1 MLFSNENQ
9 YSGRQMKAR
18 NSNQGV
24 QSLIQNHVR
33 PTGISY
39 WSTEIWIILH
49 YALSYEFHTVCQL
62 VDYVS
67 HSWLSSVRSTK
78 PTMESFIDSLTP
90 IHPYYYK
97 MEIAMRPQPLIYHWV
112 RYALSKTV
120 PAFSCPIFTM
130 SQSWALKDYFIG
142 KHSRFLASSL
152 HLSQWGG

>member
-9 YSGRQMKAR
+9 YSERQMKAR

-39 WSTEIWIILH
+39 WSIEIWIILH
-49 YALSYEFHTVCQL
+49 YALSYESHTVCEL

-67 HSWLSSVRSTK
+67 HWWLSSVSSTK
-78 PTMESFIDSLTP
+78 LTMESIVASLTP

-97 MEIAMRPQPLIYHWV
+97 MEIAIR
-112 RYALSKTV
+112 
-120 PAFSCPIFTM
+120 
-130 SQSWALKDYFIG
+130 D
-142 KHSRFLASSL
+142 HSP
-152 HLSQWGG
+152 